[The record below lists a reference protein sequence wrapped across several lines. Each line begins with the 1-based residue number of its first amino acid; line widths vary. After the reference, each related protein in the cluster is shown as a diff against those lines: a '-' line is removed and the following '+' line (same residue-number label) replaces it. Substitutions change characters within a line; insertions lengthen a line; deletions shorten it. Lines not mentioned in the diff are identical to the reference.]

1 MEKKRTYGVWAV
13 RSSTSIFGP
22 AQSWCKE
29 NGKPLEF
36 DTKAAAENY
45 AKEANEH
52 TTANVRYYVKE
63 KEPEPGAVRKG
74 TSQPEL
80 DARSHEEVI
89 PRNDAAEKQNEIPG
103 RQIPSQTDPLV
114 EIRSAVH
121 SNYAG
126 MVAMLGAD
134 NRVYLGREERCHYQN
149 MQPSYYDN
157 QDGSLCFVCDQPDM
171 YYFLYGEGWA
181 HTQAE
186 MLERGLTLRQYEEFA
201 RLQNGVLA
209 QFTTQREILFAGKGT
224 LMAGVRFED
233 VDLLGALSRIVDL
246 HTQHYKEDF
255 DLDKELISK
264 LAVSE
269 RSEDKQLLWM
279 SRPCGTYTL
288 REREVY
294 LKDSHENK
302 VWRFYQEQTN
312 DPVLAYAISLKEV
325 RDGKIFG
332 DLYPLNYREH
342 VERMKKL
349 TCPIGNVA
357 VAFEDGNVITIPYQE
372 RRQLMNRF
380 MPEHGVPK
388 TMTYLPE
395 NEPELMIILKRER
408 LKRSYHATA
417 GNLEEYLDKLEK
429 TTLREKLKRAKTV
442 VSTQEVSS
450 HKRGL
455 ER

>member
-1 MEKKRTYGVWAV
+1 
-13 RSSTSIFGP
+13 
-22 AQSWCKE
+22 
-29 NGKPLEF
+29 
-36 DTKAAAENY
+36 
-45 AKEANEH
+45 
-52 TTANVRYYVKE
+52 
-63 KEPEPGAVRKG
+63 
-74 TSQPEL
+74 
-80 DARSHEEVI
+80 
-89 PRNDAAEKQNEIPG
+89 
-103 RQIPSQTDPLV
+103 
-114 EIRSAVH
+114 
-121 SNYAG
+121 
-126 MVAMLGAD
+126 
-134 NRVYLGREERCHYQN
+134 
-149 MQPSYYDN
+149 
-157 QDGSLCFVCDQPDM
+157 
-171 YYFLYGEGWA
+171 
-181 HTQAE
+181 
-186 MLERGLTLRQYEEFA
+186 
-201 RLQNGVLA
+201 
-209 QFTTQREILFAGKGT
+209 
-224 LMAGVRFED
+224 MAGVRFED
-233 VDLLGALSRIVDL
+233 VELLGALSRIVDL

-264 LAVSE
+264 LAVSD

-294 LKDSHENK
+294 LDGSHENK

-342 VERMKKL
+342 VEQMKKL

-372 RRQLMNRF
+372 RRQLMNRL

-395 NEPELMIILKRER
+395 NEPELMMILKRER
-408 LKRSYHATA
+408 FKRSYHATA

-450 HKRGL
+450 HKRTMKGGHNKKSVRAEFVMSEPEAEL
-455 ER
+455 VKERMAELGITNLSAYLRKMAVDGYIIHLDMGDIQEMIRLLRICSNNLNQYTRRANETGNIYAADIDDIRTRLDSLWDGMDKLIRGFANIS

>member
-1 MEKKRTYGVWAV
+1 MEKKLTYGVWAV

-36 DTKAAAENY
+36 DTKADAENY

-80 DARSHEEVI
+80 DALSHEEVT
-89 PRNDAAEKQNEIPG
+89 PR
-103 RQIPSQTDPLV
+103 
-114 EIRSAVH
+114 
-121 SNYAG
+121 
-126 MVAMLGAD
+126 
-134 NRVYLGREERCHYQN
+134 
-149 MQPSYYDN
+149 
-157 QDGSLCFVCDQPDM
+157 
-171 YYFLYGEGWA
+171 
-181 HTQAE
+181 
-186 MLERGLTLRQYEEFA
+186 
-201 RLQNGVLA
+201 
-209 QFTTQREILFAGKGT
+209 
-224 LMAGVRFED
+224 
-233 VDLLGALSRIVDL
+233 
-246 HTQHYKEDF
+246 
-255 DLDKELISK
+255 
-264 LAVSE
+264 
-269 RSEDKQLLWM
+269 
-279 SRPCGTYTL
+279 
-288 REREVY
+288 
-294 LKDSHENK
+294 
-302 VWRFYQEQTN
+302 
-312 DPVLAYAISLKEV
+312 
-325 RDGKIFG
+325 FG
-332 DLYPLNYREH
+332 DLYPLNYREY
-342 VERMKKL
+342 VERMKQL

-372 RRQLMNRF
+372 RRQLMNRL

-395 NEPELMIILKRER
+395 NEPELMMILKRER
-408 LKRSYHATA
+408 FKRNYHATA

-429 TTLREKLKRAKTV
+429 TTLREKLKRAKMV

>member
-1 MEKKRTYGVWAV
+1 
-13 RSSTSIFGP
+13 
-22 AQSWCKE
+22 
-29 NGKPLEF
+29 
-36 DTKAAAENY
+36 
-45 AKEANEH
+45 
-52 TTANVRYYVKE
+52 
-63 KEPEPGAVRKG
+63 
-74 TSQPEL
+74 
-80 DARSHEEVI
+80 
-89 PRNDAAEKQNEIPG
+89 
-103 RQIPSQTDPLV
+103 
-114 EIRSAVH
+114 
-121 SNYAG
+121 
-126 MVAMLGAD
+126 
-134 NRVYLGREERCHYQN
+134 
-149 MQPSYYDN
+149 
-157 QDGSLCFVCDQPDM
+157 
-171 YYFLYGEGWA
+171 
-181 HTQAE
+181 
-186 MLERGLTLRQYEEFA
+186 
-201 RLQNGVLA
+201 
-209 QFTTQREILFAGKGT
+209 
-224 LMAGVRFED
+224 MAGVRFED

-294 LKDSHENK
+294 LEGSHENK

-372 RRQLMNRF
+372 RRQFMNRL
-380 MPEHGVPK
+380 MPEHGAPK

-429 TTLREKLKRAKTV
+429 TTPREKLKRAKTA